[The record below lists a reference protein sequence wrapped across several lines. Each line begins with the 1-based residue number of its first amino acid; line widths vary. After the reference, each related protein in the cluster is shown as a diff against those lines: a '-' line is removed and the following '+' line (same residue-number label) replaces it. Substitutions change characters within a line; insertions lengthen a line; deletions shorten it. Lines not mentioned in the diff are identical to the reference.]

1 MYVNSDNIVNFDRF
15 GVDHILKEIKQFIEN
30 KNIIANIYKIQI
42 YVSIICEYFCIGFID
57 FILKGK
63 SLLNYT
69 NLVSPNDYEK
79 NDKIKLI
86 YVQ

>member
-1 MYVNSDNIVNFDRF
+1 MVNFDRF
-15 GVDHILKEIKQFIEN
+15 GVDHILKEIKQFIGN
-30 KNIIANIYKIQI
+30 KNIIANIYRIQI

-57 FILKGK
+57 FLLKGK

-69 NLVSPNDYEK
+69 NLVSPNDYER
-79 NDKIKLI
+79 NDKIKLN

>member
-57 FILKGK
+57 FLLKGK

-69 NLVSPNDYEK
+69 NLVSPNDYER
-79 NDKIKLI
+79 NDKIKLN

>member
-1 MYVNSDNIVNFDRF
+1 MNGDNIVNFDRF
-15 GVDHILKEIKQFIEN
+15 GVDHILKEIKQFIGN
-30 KNIIANIYKIQI
+30 KNIIANICRIQI

-57 FILKGK
+57 FLLKSK
-63 SLLNYT
+63 NLLNYT

-79 NDKIKLI
+79 NDKIKLN

>member
-1 MYVNSDNIVNFDRF
+1 MNGDNIVNFDRF
-15 GVDHILKEIKQFIEN
+15 GVDHILKEIKQFIGN
-30 KNIIANIYKIQI
+30 KNIIANIYRIQI

-57 FILKGK
+57 FLLKSK
-63 SLLNYT
+63 NLLNYT

-79 NDKIKLI
+79 NDKIKLN

>member
-1 MYVNSDNIVNFDRF
+1 MNGDNIVNFDRF
-15 GVDHILKEIKQFIEN
+15 GVDHILKEIKQFIGN
-30 KNIIANIYKIQI
+30 KNIIANIYRIQI

-57 FILKGK
+57 FMLKGK

-79 NDKIKLI
+79 NDKIKLN

>member
-1 MYVNSDNIVNFDRF
+1 MNSDNIVNFDRF

-57 FILKGK
+57 FLLKSK

-79 NDKIKLI
+79 NDKIKLN

>member
-57 FILKGK
+57 FMLKGK

>member
-57 FILKGK
+57 FLLKSK
-63 SLLNYT
+63 NLLNYT

-79 NDKIKLI
+79 NDKIKLN

>member
-1 MYVNSDNIVNFDRF
+1 MNSDNIVNFDRF

-57 FILKGK
+57 FLLKSK

>member
-1 MYVNSDNIVNFDRF
+1 MNGDNIVNFDRF

-57 FILKGK
+57 FLLKSK

-79 NDKIKLI
+79 NDKIKLN

>member
-1 MYVNSDNIVNFDRF
+1 MVNFDRF

-30 KNIIANIYKIQI
+30 KNIIANIYRIQI

-57 FILKGK
+57 FLLKGK

-69 NLVSPNDYEK
+69 NLVSPNDYER
-79 NDKIKLI
+79 NDKIKLN

>member
-1 MYVNSDNIVNFDRF
+1 MNGDNIVNFDRF
-15 GVDHILKEIKQFIEN
+15 GVDHILKEIKQFIGN
-30 KNIIANIYKIQI
+30 KNIIANIYRIQI

-57 FILKGK
+57 FLLKSK

-79 NDKIKLI
+79 NDKIKLN

>member
-1 MYVNSDNIVNFDRF
+1 MNGDNIVNFDRF
-15 GVDHILKEIKQFIEN
+15 GVDHILKEIKQFIGN
-30 KNIIANIYKIQI
+30 KNIIANIYRIQI

-57 FILKGK
+57 FLLKGK

-69 NLVSPNDYEK
+69 NLVSPNDYER
-79 NDKIKLI
+79 NDKIKLN

>member
-1 MYVNSDNIVNFDRF
+1 MNGDNIVNFDRF
-15 GVDHILKEIKQFIEN
+15 GVDHILKEIKQFIGN
-30 KNIIANIYKIQI
+30 KNIIANIYRIQI

-57 FILKGK
+57 FLFKSK

-69 NLVSPNDYEK
+69 NLVSPIDYEK
-79 NDKIKLI
+79 NDKIKLN

>member
-1 MYVNSDNIVNFDRF
+1 MNGDNIVNFDRF
-15 GVDHILKEIKQFIEN
+15 GVDHILKEIKQFLGN
-30 KNIIANIYKIQI
+30 KNIIANIYRIQI

-57 FILKGK
+57 FLLKSK

-79 NDKIKLI
+79 NDKIKLN

>member
-15 GVDHILKEIKQFIEN
+15 GVDHILKEIKQFIGN
-30 KNIIANIYKIQI
+30 KNIIANIYRIQI

-57 FILKGK
+57 FLLKSK

-79 NDKIKLI
+79 NDKIKLN